1 MGFEDASRLILGE
14 IEAALAK
21 VDRQRVAQ
29 LEEAIVGARAVFVTG
44 EGRSGLVGRCFA
56 MRLMHL
62 GVQTYMVG
70 GTTTPAIGKGDLL
83 VALSGAGETDTT
95 CALAHTA
102 AEAGAAVAALTAA
115 EGSSLAS
122 EAELLL
128 IIAAPTKDGGTG
140 KSEQYGGS
148 VFEQSLMILLD
159 AVALE
164 LQRRLGETPEEMG
177 RRHAN
182 LE

>member
-14 IEAALAK
+14 VEAALAT
-21 VDRQRVAQ
+21 VDRERVAQ

-70 GTTTPAIGKGDLL
+70 GTTTPAIGEGDLL
-83 VALSGAGETDTT
+83 MALSGAGETDTT

-102 AEAGAAVAALTAA
+102 AEAGASVAALTAA

-128 IIAAPTKDGGTG
+128 IVAAPTNRGGTG

-148 VFEQSLMILLD
+148 LFEQCLLILLD

-164 LQRRLGETPEEMG
+164 LQRRLGESPDQMAH
-177 RRHAN
+177 RHAN

>member
-1 MGFEDASRLILGE
+1 MGFEDASRLILDE
-14 IEAALAK
+14 IEAALAT

-70 GTTTPAIGKGDLL
+70 GTTTPAIGEGDLL
-83 VALSGAGETDTT
+83 MALSGAGETDTT
-95 CALAHTA
+95 CARARTGGG
-102 AEAGAAVAALTAA
+102 AGASVAALTAS

-122 EAELLL
+122 EAELLV
-128 IIAAPTKDGGTG
+128 IIAAPTKGKDTG
-140 KSEQYGGS
+140 KSEEYGGS
-148 VFEQSLMILLD
+148 LFEQSLMILLD

-164 LQRRLGETPEEMG
+164 LQRRLGETPDQMA